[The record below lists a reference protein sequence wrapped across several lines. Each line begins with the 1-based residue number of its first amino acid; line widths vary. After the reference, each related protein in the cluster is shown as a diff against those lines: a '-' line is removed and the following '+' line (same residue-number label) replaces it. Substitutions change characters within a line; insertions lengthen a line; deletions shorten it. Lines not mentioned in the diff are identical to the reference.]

1 LVIQVAFFWVYG
13 ADRAMAEINAGAA
26 RVYGAGLRFFLRFVF
41 PLVAI
46 LVLVLGIIYGG
57 IG

>member
-1 LVIQVAFFWVYG
+1 VAFFWVYG
-13 ADRAMAEINAGAA
+13 ADQALAEINTGAS